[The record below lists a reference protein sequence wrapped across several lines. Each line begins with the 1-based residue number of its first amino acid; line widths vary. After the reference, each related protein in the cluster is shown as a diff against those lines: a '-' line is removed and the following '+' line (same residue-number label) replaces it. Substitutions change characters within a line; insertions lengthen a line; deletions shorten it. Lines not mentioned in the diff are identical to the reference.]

1 MSTKRVPIMRVLLP
15 FVSVRSRVP
24 CPKAMLARASRTLSQ
39 DSSGM
44 RMRGSATGMRHASSW
59 KQHVR
64 SVDLYGIELK
74 ARAELPLDVIKMVP
88 ALLAAD
94 AAVLKLW
101 EDSGPKRETA
111 FGTFFNA
118 TRFLNQHGGY
128 ASLHAMSTVIVD
140 LPLPEALLEFELRT
154 KHKKDLAPMLNVYV
168 QEMCKVG
175 GSTHYTLRSLN
186 FKQIFTGEMLSRG
199 DLEARDVMH
208 SLKKDLDAC
217 TKRLVWP
224 PDDVE

>member
-1 MSTKRVPIMRVLLP
+1 M
-15 FVSVRSRVP
+15 P

-44 RMRGSATGMRHASSW
+44 RMRGSATGRRHASSW

-64 SVDLYGIELK
+64 SVDLYGTELK
-74 ARAELPLDVIKMVP
+74 ARAELPLDVHAVIKMVP

-111 FGTFFNA
+111 FGTFFNGA
-118 TRFLNQHGGY
+118 RFLNQHDGY
-128 ASLHAMSTVIVD
+128 ACLHAMSTVIVD

-175 GSTHYTLRSLN
+175 GSTHYTLQSLN
-186 FKQIFTGEMLSRG
+186 FKQIFTGVMLSRG
-199 DLEARDVMH
+199 DLEARDVMN

-224 PDDVE
+224 PVDVE